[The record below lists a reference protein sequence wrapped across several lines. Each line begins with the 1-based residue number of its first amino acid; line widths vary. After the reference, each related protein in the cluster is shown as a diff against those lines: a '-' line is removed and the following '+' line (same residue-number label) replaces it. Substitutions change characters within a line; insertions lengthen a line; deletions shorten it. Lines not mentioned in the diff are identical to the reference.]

1 VIRPAAE
8 INAMMNSYPCLRAYE
23 GDEPMMDRVVERIV
37 EHVVIVALERDGAV
51 TMHRYAGGITLRAIA
66 EQAIEDFHP
75 EAEDAPPAA
84 IWGRGRLYASI
95 NEFDDR
101 AKLCFY
107 VCPHCLKPGGDAIP
121 LHEWMLSM
129 AGASVT
135 PHRRR

>member
-1 VIRPAAE
+1 MHERMGRAA
-8 INAMMNSYPCLRAYE
+8 
-23 GDEPMMDRVVERIV
+23 ERIV
-37 EHVVIVALERDGAV
+37 EHGVIVALERDGAV

-66 EQAIEDFHP
+66 ERAIEDFHL
-75 EAEDAPPAA
+75 EAKDAPAAA

-107 VCPHCLKPGGDAIP
+107 VCPHCLKPRVDALP

-129 AGASVT
+129 AGASAT
-135 PHRRR
+135 PRRCR